1 MPPID
6 VRREPQQ
13 PSPAPPQAAR
23 KPNRFMRPA
32 LGLPV
37 LAMIAGL
44 AGCGDRERAGAAQP
58 TQAPLAQPA
67 SPAAAAAPAG
77 ELAGHD
83 ASLSPGAAPVR
94 GDPHRLEAGF
104 VSGGAFS
111 AQAAERAAQTQERF
125 DRLLTALDEGF
136 RNDPDAAEIARLFGA
151 RFTGALAKS
160 GTGVALERLACGQR
174 ICAASL
180 TGEKIA
186 ATRLL
191 EALMSGNGD
200 GGAKIGSS
208 SIKLVEPSAPGAPAG
223 YRVVFSTDPS
233 VSVIVERP

>member
-1 MPPID
+1 MSPGD
-6 VRREPQQ
+6 VGRRPQRR
-13 PSPAPPQAAR
+13 SSAPPEEAHKR
-23 KPNRFMRPA
+23 NRFMRPA

-67 SPAAAAAPAG
+67 SPAAAAG

-83 ASLSPGAAPVR
+83 APLSPGAAPVR

-136 RNDPDAAEIARLFGA
+136 RNDPDAAEIARLFGT

>member
-1 MPPID
+1 MLPAD
-6 VRREPQQ
+6 VRREPQRRSRANPEQ
-13 PSPAPPQAAR
+13 TR
-23 KPNRFMRPA
+23 KLSRFLFPA
-32 LGLPV
+32 LGLPA

-44 AGCGDRERAGAAQP
+44 AGCGDRERAGAPPPPAQP
-58 TQAPLAQPA
+58 VAQ
-67 SPAAAAAPAG
+67 AAAASPAG
-77 ELAGHD
+77 ELAGYE
-83 ASLSPGAAPVR
+83 APLSPGATPVR

-111 AQAAERAAQTQERF
+111 APAAERAAQTQERF

-136 RNDPDAAEIARLFGA
+136 RNDPDAGEIARLFGT
-151 RFTGALAKS
+151 RITGALAQS

-180 TGEKIA
+180 TGDKIPA
-186 ATRLL
+186 SRLL

-200 GGAKIGSS
+200 GGAKIGAS